1 MPEGRTNDATPVVDG
16 VVDVI
21 GDADVAVD
29 VAADVDPGRGAS
41 SDVFGGEAEGVD
53 LIGEDL
59 STIGEPALFAC
70 DADGLLTF
78 ADDALCRLL
87 GVDPASLIGVR
98 TLCDLI
104 EPSQLSERGALLD
117 GRGSSVLPV
126 VADGGR
132 SRSWTLVDGSGGHH
146 DVLLTLSRVAGQ
158 AGGRETFIGAAT
170 DRSPWR
176 RAEQTMRAQ
185 ERFRGAFQDAP
196 IAMAVVD
203 VDERFLEV
211 NDAFCR
217 LTKLSVA
224 DLEGLSI
231 DELTVPDEP
240 SPDPDL
246 LPVHGESGAGERKLR
261 RADGGTVWVS
271 VHVRLWSA
279 EGQPTRLLLQLT
291 DISERKH
298 YEAQLR
304 HLGEHDPLTGLANR
318 RQLSRELERHVARV
332 HRHGPRGAVLLLDL
346 DQFKMINDTMGHS
359 AGDRVIIGV
368 ATALQ
373 RRLRSSDLLARL
385 GGDEFAVLLSDV
397 DPEQALR
404 VAEDLAACLAGTRI
418 RLDDAHSHAVTT
430 SVGVAT
436 FEGHRVTVDEVL
448 ARADTAMY
456 QAKDEGPGRVRRF
469 GGDAAGVAPVG
480 GPGVERGR
488 AAVLEALRANSY
500 RVVAQPLVDL
510 GTGQVTHHELLVRL
524 QVGQRLM
531 LPASFLPTAS
541 RHGLIGELDRWV
553 FSTAVDL
560 LRAGTLGDSTLCV
573 NLDGR
578 SLGDHA
584 FAEQIER
591 LLPAS
596 LAGRLVF
603 EVTETSGLP
612 NLQAAG
618 DFMRRIRARGVA
630 FAIDDFGAG
639 FGSVH
644 HLRHLPFDY
653 LKIDGEFV
661 RRAAGSPEDQV
672 VVSSLV
678 AMARGLGMRT
688 VAECV
693 EDPATLRLLHTL
705 GVDYAQ
711 GWHVG
716 HPGEIDLSAGK
727 DRVVDLSSARR
738 RIGGRRAI

>member
-1 MPEGRTNDATPVVDG
+1 MPDGRTREPAQQH
-16 VVDVI
+16 
-21 GDADVAVD
+21 DADD
-29 VAADVDPGRGAS
+29 ETGHGTPS
-41 SDVFGGEAEGVD
+41 EVFGGQIEGAD
-53 LIGEDL
+53 LSGEDL

-70 DADGLLTF
+70 DADGLFTF

-87 GVDPASLIGVR
+87 AVEPADLIGVR
-98 TLCDLI
+98 TLRELI
-104 EPSQLSERGALLD
+104 EPAQLAERTAALVDDAALADGAAPAC
-117 GRGSSVLPV
+117 VLPV
-126 VADGGR
+126 PSDAGQ
-132 SRSWTLVDGSGGHH
+132 SRSWTLVDQAGGRH
-146 DVLLTLSRVAGQ
+146 DVLLTLGRVEA
-158 AGGRETFIGAAT
+158 ADADGRASFFGAAT

-217 LTKLSVA
+217 LTGLSVDA
-224 DLEGLSI
+224 LEGLSI
-231 DELTVPDEP
+231 DELTVADEP
-240 SPDPDL
+240 APDPDL
-246 LPVHGESGAGERKLR
+246 LPIHGESGAGERKLL

-318 RQLSRELERHVARV
+318 RQLSRELERHVALV

-359 AGDRVIIGV
+359 AGDRVIVGV
-368 ATALQ
+368 ATALS
-373 RRLRSSDLLARL
+373 RRLRASDLLARL

-397 DPEQALR
+397 EPDQALR

-469 GGDAAGVAPVG
+469 GTDA
-480 GPGVERGR
+480 PGTRSSASQPVERGR
-488 AAVLEALRANSY
+488 AGVLEALRAGNF

-510 GTGQVTHHELLVRL
+510 ETGEVTHHELLVRL
-524 QVGQRLM
+524 QVGQRMM

-541 RHGLIGELDRWV
+541 RHGLTGDLDRWV
-553 FSTAVDL
+553 FSAAVDL
-560 LRAGTLGDSTLCV
+560 LRAGTLGESILCV

-578 SLGDHA
+578 SLGDRG
-584 FAEQIER
+584 FADEIER

-596 LAGRLVF
+596 LASRLVF
-603 EVTETSGLP
+603 EVTETAGLP

-661 RRAAGSPEDQV
+661 RRAAGSAEDQV

-716 HPGEIDLSAGK
+716 HPGEIDLSAGTN
-727 DRVVDLSSARR
+727 RVVDLSSARR
-738 RIGGRRAI
+738 RMEERRAI